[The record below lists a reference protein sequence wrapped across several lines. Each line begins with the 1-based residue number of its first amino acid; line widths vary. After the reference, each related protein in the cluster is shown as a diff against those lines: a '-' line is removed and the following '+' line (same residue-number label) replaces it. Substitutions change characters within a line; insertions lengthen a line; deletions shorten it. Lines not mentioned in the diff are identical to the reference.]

1 MTLALAVLT
10 GVGLGYIV
18 ERGDFCFHSTWRD
31 MLRQPRQPDLFR
43 AYLFLLLVSIPLVQ
57 GMIALGWI
65 EPWIPPFVWQANLIG
80 GLMFGVGMVVAA
92 TCITGVFYKL
102 GHGMLG
108 MLVALAAWAVGDILT
123 YLGPLASL
131 RDGLRSAEITVD
143 GQSATLLNAPGWVG
157 VVVLVILGI
166 AAAAYLWRS
175 PRQSRGKLWNWA
187 LLGGVTGLFM
197 SVAWLL
203 ARAGGSSY
211 TFGTSGVPSTIFVA
225 LTEQVAP
232 DSWWIPV
239 TLILVIPGAF
249 IASKRA
255 GTLWVRGET
264 PRRYAQLAIGGLIM
278 GIGAAIAGGCNLGHG
293 MVGVSLLS
301 LGSISSTVAI
311 VVGVFVADRFFKM
324 WQKGA

>member
-1 MTLALAVLT
+1 
-10 GVGLGYIV
+10 
-18 ERGDFCFHSTWRD
+18 
-31 MLRQPRQPDLFR
+31 
-43 AYLFLLLVSIPLVQ
+43 
-57 GMIALGWI
+57 LGWI
-65 EPWIPPFVWQANLIG
+65 EPRIPPFVWQANLIG

-108 MLVALAAWAVGDILT
+108 MLVALAAWALGDILT
-123 YLGPLASL
+123 YLGPLAPL
-131 RDGLRSAEITVD
+131 RDSLRSAEITVD
-143 GQSATLLNAPGWVG
+143 GQSATLLNAPGATG
-157 VVVLVILGI
+157 VVVLAILGI
-166 AAAAYLWRS
+166 ACAAYLWRS

-187 LLGGVTGLFM
+187 LLGAVTGLFM

-232 DSWWIPV
+232 DSWWIPI

-264 PRRYAQLAIGGLIM
+264 PKRYAQLAIGGFIM
-278 GIGAAIAGGCNLGHG
+278 GVGAAIAGGCNLGHG

-301 LGSISSTVAI
+301 LGSITSTVAI
-311 VVGVFVADRFFKM
+311 IIGVFLADRVLKLCR
-324 WQKGA
+324 KDEG

>member
-1 MTLALAVLT
+1 MTIALAVLT
-10 GVGLGYIV
+10 GLGLGYIV
-18 ERGDFCFHSTWRD
+18 ERGDLCFHSTWRD
-31 MLRQPRQPDLFR
+31 MLRQPRKPDLFR
-43 AYLFLLLVSIPLVQ
+43 AYLLLLLISIPLVQ
-57 GMIALGWI
+57 IMIALGWI

-80 GLMFGVGMVVAA
+80 GLMFGVGMVIAA

-108 MLVALAAWAVGDILT
+108 MIVALAAWALGDILT
-123 YLGPLASL
+123 YLGPFAPL
-131 RDGLRSAEITVD
+131 RDSLRSAEITID

-187 LLGGVTGLFM
+187 LLGVVTGLFL
-197 SVAWLL
+197 SAAWLL

-211 TFGTSGVPSTIFVA
+211 TFGTSGVPSTIFEAVTGQA
-225 LTEQVAP
+225 TP

-249 IASKRA
+249 IAAKRA
-255 GTLWVRGET
+255 DTLWIRGET
-264 PRRYAQLAIGGLIM
+264 SRRYVQLAVGGFIM
-278 GIGAAIAGGCNLGHG
+278 GVGAAIAGGCNLGHG

-311 VVGVFVADRFFKM
+311 VAGVFVADRFLKM